1 MVLSNT
7 TVNAIR
13 FAYNYTDIHRTH
25 EPTGFSAPDIG
36 IKTFS
41 YIEDYMLL
49 NVTNGGFQIGGG
61 TERSDLQDALL
72 QHQRRPDDRA
82 GAHQYGIGG
91 NVAFWKSLTQANVR
105 SPGQFTFDGSI
116 TGLPLADFLTG
127 RLQSLIQ
134 AVPNTLDMEQW
145 YLGLYA
151 QDTWKMST
159 KTTLN
164 YGVRWEWL
172 RAANPQRLDLQLQRG
187 SLREQR
193 EDDAMRQRAAGIPVS
208 G

>member
-1 MVLSNT
+1 MW
-7 TVNAIR
+7 
-13 FAYNYTDIHRTH
+13 
-25 EPTGFSAPDIG
+25 PTAAFRLAAARRAKLDYKTPSFSI
-36 IKTFS
+36 
-41 YIEDYMLL
+41 
-49 NVTNGGFQIGGG
+49 
-61 TERSDLQDALL
+61 SDDLTIV
-72 QHQRRPDDRA
+72 R
-82 GAHQYGIGG
+82 GSHQYGIGG

-134 AVPNTLDMEQW
+134 ATPNTLDMQQW

-159 KTTLN
+159 KATLN
-164 YGVRWEWL
+164 YGVRWEPGF
-172 RAANPQRLDLQLQRG
+172 AQQNPQRRDLQLQRR
-187 SLREQR
+187 SVPEQR
-193 EDDAMRQRAAGIPVS
+193 QDDAVHQCAAGIPVS